1 MKKLISICILKIIL
15 LTTGYAQN
23 SIKAKWVIPFH
34 NSSIPLTKPYT
45 SFKKFSFNSFVLSDE
60 KNNDLYAFLN
70 NQPLLKVQIFPGNAF
85 LLFAELS
92 FTDMME
98 NTINSVD
105 ASLLNKYDDHITE
118 LFRDAPSIFK
128 LKCTIEF

>member
-1 MKKLISICILKIIL
+1 MKKLISICIFKIAL

-23 SIKAKWVIPFH
+23 SIKAKWVTPFH
-34 NSSIPLTKPYT
+34 NSSISLTKPYT
-45 SFKKFSFNSFVLSDE
+45 GFKKYPFNSFVLPEE
-60 KNNDLYAFLN
+60 KSNGMYAFLN
-70 NQPLLKVQIFPGNAF
+70 NQALLKIRFFPKNTL
-85 LLFAELS
+85 LLFTELS
-92 FTDMME
+92 FTDMLE

-128 LKCTIEF
+128 LKCTIGL